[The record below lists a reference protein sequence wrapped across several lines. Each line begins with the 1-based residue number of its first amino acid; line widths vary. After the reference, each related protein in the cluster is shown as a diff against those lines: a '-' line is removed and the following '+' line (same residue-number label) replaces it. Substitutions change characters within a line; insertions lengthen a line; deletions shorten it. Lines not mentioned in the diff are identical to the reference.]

1 MRIASV
7 AEVKARLSS
16 YLKAS
21 ATGPVVV
28 TRNGK
33 AVAVLLGVENDE
45 ELERLLLA
53 HSRKLRAILDA
64 ADRRIDE
71 GKGIRHDEFWQQVES
86 ANRAR
91 EQNQLW
97 RVILPSHFLEHLTPN
112 AFGRAQYSRNE
123 LLTHIAG
130 HVGRAASDA
139 LILVRR
145 FGLRT
150 RRVDIPAAIQHI
162 DRGTVRPVR

>member
-1 MRIASV
+1 MKIASV

-21 ATGPVVV
+21 AAGPVVV

-33 AVAVLLGVENDE
+33 AVAVLLGVEDDD

-71 GKGIRHDEFWQQVES
+71 GTGIAHDEFWRQVGAADQSREENGS
-86 ANRAR
+86 AK
-91 EQNQLW
+91 
-97 RVILPSHFLEHLTPN
+97 
-112 AFGRAQYSRNE
+112 GR
-123 LLTHIAG
+123 
-130 HVGRAASDA
+130 
-139 LILVRR
+139 
-145 FGLRT
+145 RT
-150 RRVDIPAAIQHI
+150 KRS
-162 DRGTVRPVR
+162 T

>member
-1 MRIASV
+1 MKIASV

-33 AVAVLLGVENDE
+33 AVAVLLGIEDDD

-71 GKGIRHDEFWQQVES
+71 GAGIGHDEFWQQVEE
-86 ANRAR
+86 ANRSR
-91 EQNQLW
+91 ERNGCGKE
-97 RVILPSHFLEHLTPN
+97 RRTKR
-112 AFGRAQYSRNE
+112 GR
-123 LLTHIAG
+123 
-130 HVGRAASDA
+130 
-139 LILVRR
+139 
-145 FGLRT
+145 
-150 RRVDIPAAIQHI
+150 
-162 DRGTVRPVR
+162 

>member
-1 MRIASV
+1 MKIASV

-64 ADRRIDE
+64 ADRRIEE
-71 GKGIRHDEFWQQVES
+71 GGGIGHDDFWQQVES
-86 ANRAR
+86 ANRSR
-91 EQNQLW
+91 EENG
-97 RVILPSHFLEHLTPN
+97 S
-112 AFGRAQYSRNE
+112 GKK
-123 LLTHIAG
+123 
-130 HVGRAASDA
+130 
-139 LILVRR
+139 RR
-145 FGLRT
+145 TKRRT
-150 RRVDIPAAIQHI
+150 
-162 DRGTVRPVR
+162 

>member
-1 MRIASV
+1 MKIASV

-33 AVAVLLGVENDE
+33 AVAVLVGVEDDE
-45 ELERLLLA
+45 DVERLLLA

-64 ADRRIDE
+64 ADRRISA
-71 GKGIRHDEFWQQVES
+71 GAGIGHDEFWQKVEA

-91 EQNQLW
+91 EQNGCGK
-97 RVILPSHFLEHLTPN
+97 N
-112 AFGRAQYSRNE
+112 
-123 LLTHIAG
+123 
-130 HVGRAASDA
+130 
-139 LILVRR
+139 RR
-145 FGLRT
+145 TKR
-150 RRVDIPAAIQHI
+150 
-162 DRGTVRPVR
+162 